1 MKKLIILIVIII
13 CGYYFWN
20 NYIHKSSKLEPL
32 YDKSYI
38 VVYGRDSCG
47 WTQKYL
53 KELGDMHIYY
63 VYKSVDDNNVATE
76 LHQRMGKAGLDT
88 SYYNLPVIDVNAN
101 ILIRPEM
108 KKVFDAYKQPG

>member
-1 MKKLIILIVIII
+1 MKKVIILIVIII

-20 NYIHKSSKLEPL
+20 NYMAQSSKLEPL
-32 YDKSYI
+32 YDRSYI

-47 WTQKYL
+47 WTQKYR
-53 KELGDMHIYY
+53 KELGDMNIFYI
-63 VYKSVDDNNVATE
+63 YKSVDDKNVADE
-76 LHQRMGKAGLDT
+76 LHQRMEKAGLDT

-108 KKVFDAYKQPG
+108 KKVLDAYKQ